1 MVLDTITTNGYNT
14 DMNTP
19 TNNTRPFRLRIVS
32 VLMTLNALG
41 AFILAVVLAI
51 NGDYHRAL
59 VGMAVSALSLLLSEV
74 VHDLRREVSRVA

>member
-1 MVLDTITTNGYNT
+1 
-14 DMNTP
+14 MNT
-19 TNNTRPFRLRIVS
+19 TLRIVS

-41 AFILAVVLAI
+41 ASILAVDLAI
-51 NGDYHRAL
+51 NGDYSRAF